1 MQTMSSNN
9 KIRESRS
16 AKSAKNLL
24 YGVVSQGVTV
34 LLTFIIRIVLVR
46 QAGILSVSLNG
57 LFTEVITM
65 LSLAELGVGSA
76 IVYSLYKPL
85 AEHNEKKIV
94 KLMNMYKTAYRNIA
108 LAIFGMGLCLLP
120 FIQHIVTKVDVSDN
134 YIRFVFLLF
143 LTQTASSYLFSYKSS
158 LLNAD
163 QNVYIVSKI
172 TTVVRLVGEIIN
184 MICLAVFHNYI
195 IYLVV
200 EILITVSVNVIISG
214 QVDKMY
220 PFLKRKDELL
230 NVEKRMIFK
239 NMKNIFIGNLSGRI
253 TNSTDNIL
261 ISILVSTYEVG
272 IYTGYSTLASGLRKI
287 IDQLDRATAGSV
299 GNLMAEGNAQKCDEV
314 LKKMT
319 FINYFFGSLFACL
332 LYCLSST
339 LVRIMYGEEYTYNT
353 NSMIGLFVIF
363 VFSINFFLS
372 VLKNPLWR
380 FMQVSGL
387 FAKDK
392 NISIAGSAAN
402 LIISVIFGIKLGTL
416 GILIGTI
423 ATLLIQMVLKIRLL
437 YKESFKISSVK
448 FYLRCIIYGFFGIF
462 SMLLAKF
469 ICAEIIS
476 GNLYIDFVLKMIIA
490 AFVPLCINYIIFCR
504 TKEYAYMKDIL
515 WKYAYKI
522 WKLAEPICNKR
533 KAFFG
538 RFKERSGRQ
547 IKNKKAEM

>member
-1 MQTMSSNN
+1 MSNDEN
-9 KIRESRS
+9 RQSRS

-24 YGVVSQGVTV
+24 YGLISQGVSV
-34 LLTFIIRIVLVR
+34 LLMFVTRIFLVR

-57 LFTEVITM
+57 LFTEVIAM

-108 LAIFGMGLCLLP
+108 FAIFAMGLCLLP

-143 LTQTASSYLFSYKSS
+143 LTQTVSSYLFSYKSS

-163 QNVYIVSKI
+163 QNVYIVSNI
-172 TTVVRLVGEIIN
+172 TTVVKLVGEIIN
-184 MICLAVFHNYI
+184 IICLFVFHNYI

-200 EILITVSVNVIISG
+200 EILITLATNIIISV

-220 PFLKRKDELL
+220 PYLNRKDELL
-230 NVEKRMIFK
+230 NVERRMVFK
-239 NMKNIFIGNLSGRI
+239 NMKNIFIGSLSGKI

-261 ISILVSTYEVG
+261 ISILVGTYEVG

-287 IDQLDRATAGSV
+287 IDQLDSATAGSV
-299 GNLMAEGNAQKCDEV
+299 GNLMAEGNAENCDNV

-339 LVRIMYGEEYTYNT
+339 LVRIMYGDEYAYNT
-353 NSMIGLFVIF
+353 DSVLGLLVIF
-363 VFSINFFLS
+363 VFSVNFFLT

-380 FMQVSGL
+380 FVQVSGL
-387 FAKDK
+387 FARDK
-392 NISIAGSAAN
+392 NISIAGSTAN
-402 LIISVIFGIKLGTL
+402 LIISIALGIKFGTL
-416 GILIGTI
+416 GILVGTI
-423 ATLLIQMVLKIRLL
+423 ATLLIQIILKIQLL
-437 YKESFKISSVK
+437 YRGAFKMSPIR
-448 FYLRCIIYGFFGIF
+448 FYLKYVLYGFFGGF
-462 SMLLAKF
+462 SMLLSKF

-476 GNLYIDFVLKMIIA
+476 GNLYIDFVLKLIVS

-504 TKEYAYMKDIL
+504 TKEYAYLKDML
-515 WKYAYKI
+515 WRYAYKL
-522 WKLAEPICNKR
+522 WNASEPVRAKR
-533 KAFFG
+533 KVITKM
-538 RFKERSGRQ
+538 FKPRKRKYS
-547 IKNKKAEM
+547 K

>member
-1 MQTMSSNN
+1 MSNINGSQ
-9 KIRESRS
+9 ESRS

-24 YGVVSQGVTV
+24 FGVISQGVSV
-34 LLTFIIRIVLVR
+34 LLTFVIRIVLVR
-46 QAGILSVSLNG
+46 QVGILSVSLNG
-57 LFTEVITM
+57 LFNEVIAM

-108 LAIFGMGLCLLP
+108 MAIFGMGLCLLP
-120 FIQHIVTKVDVSDN
+120 FIQHIVTKVDISDN
-134 YIRFVFLLF
+134 YIRLVFFLF

-163 QNVYIVSKI
+163 QNAHVVSKI
-172 TTVVRLVGEIIN
+172 TTVVRLVGEAIN
-184 MICLAVFHNYI
+184 IICLFAFHNYI
-195 IYLVV
+195 IYLIV
-200 EILITVSVNVIISG
+200 EILITVSINIIISG

-220 PFLKRKDELL
+220 PFLNRKDELL

-239 NMKNIFIGNLSGRI
+239 NMKNIFIGSLSGRI

-261 ISILVSTYEVG
+261 ISVLVGTYEVG

-287 IDQLDRATAGSV
+287 IDQLDNATAGSV

-314 LKKMT
+314 LKKMS

-353 NSMIGLFVIF
+353 DSMLGLLVIF
-363 VFSINFFLS
+363 VFSINFFLT
-372 VLKNPLWR
+372 VLKSPLWR

-392 NISIAGSAAN
+392 NISIAGSTAN
-402 LIISVIFGIKLGTL
+402 LIISIVLGIKLGTL

-423 ATLLIQMVLKIRLL
+423 ATLLIQIVLKIRLL
-437 YKESFKISSVK
+437 YKDAFKISSLK
-448 FYLRCIIYGFFGIF
+448 FYLRYIIYGFFGILG
-462 SMLLAKF
+462 MLLAKF

-476 GNLYIDFVLKMIIA
+476 GNLYIDLILKAIVA

-504 TKEYAYMKDIL
+504 TKEYSYLKEIL
-515 WKYAYKI
+515 WRYAYKI
-522 WKLAEPICNKR
+522 WRLTEPIRRRK

-538 RFKERSGRQ
+538 RLRSRSDS
-547 IKNKKAEM
+547 